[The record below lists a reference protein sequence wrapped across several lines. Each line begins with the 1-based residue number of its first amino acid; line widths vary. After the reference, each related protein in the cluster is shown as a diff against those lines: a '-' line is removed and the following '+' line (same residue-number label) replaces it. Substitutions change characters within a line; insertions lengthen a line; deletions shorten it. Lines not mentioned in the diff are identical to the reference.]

1 MALTPSTML
10 ELGSRA
16 PDFALENTVD
26 GRRVSL
32 QDFDASPALLVMFI
46 CNHCPYVQHIRSEL
60 GRLARDYAPAGLA
73 VAAIN
78 SNSLETHPQ
87 DGPDAMREIAV
98 AEGWGFPYLFDETQ
112 SVAKM
117 YKAACTPDFFLFD
130 GDRGLVYRGQFDD
143 SRPGNAI
150 PVTGAD
156 LRAAIDAVLA
166 GQPVS
171 SEQKPSMGCN
181 IKWTPGNEPDYA

>member
-1 MALTPSTML
+1 ML

-16 PDFALENTVD
+16 PDFALENAVN

-32 QDFDASPALLVMFI
+32 RDFEDSPALLVMFI

-60 GRLARDYAPAGLA
+60 GRLARDYAPLGLA

-87 DGPDAMREIAV
+87 DGPDAMKELAV
-98 AEGWGFPYLFDETQ
+98 AEGWEFPYLFDETQ
-112 SVAKM
+112 SVAKV

-130 GDRGLVYRGQFDD
+130 GDRRLVYRGQFDD

-171 SEQKPSMGCN
+171 SDQKPSMGCN
-181 IKWTPGNEPDYA
+181 IKWTPGNEPGYA